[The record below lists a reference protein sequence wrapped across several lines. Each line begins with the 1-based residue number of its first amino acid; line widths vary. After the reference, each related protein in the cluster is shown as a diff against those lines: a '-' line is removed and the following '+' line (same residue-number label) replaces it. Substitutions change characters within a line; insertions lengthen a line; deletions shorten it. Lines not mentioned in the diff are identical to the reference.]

1 MNVLIAPNAF
11 KGTLSSARA
20 ARLLTEEV
28 RRICP
33 TCHCRILPL
42 ADGGDGTLDALAG
55 RPGFVRRWNP
65 VKGPRG
71 ERIRAPWLWD
81 AAGRRAVVEM
91 AAASGLALV
100 PPRGRDPEHTTGFGT
115 GELIDAAR
123 RAGAR
128 EIWVGLGG
136 TATVDGGAGMLQAM
150 GLGLF
155 RGGDKLISPATGGDL
170 ERLTRLDATG
180 FQKLWRGVR
189 FVLLT
194 DVRHRLTGRH
204 GAAPVFGPQKGA
216 TKTQVA
222 RLARGLSRWAI
233 LLRRAGGRDP
243 RSLDGGGAAGGAAAG
258 LWSLARARVV
268 PGARWLARRA
278 GLGNSVKWADRVISG
293 EGRVGRTTFEGKA
306 VGELLRMVRRENG
319 RALVVTGGVDPAAR
333 QRVKRSGAR
342 VLTLGR
348 VPRTPGEAERV
359 LARTVR
365 AAFREEEDLFL

>member
-11 KGTLSSARA
+11 KGTLSAARA
-20 ARLLTEEV
+20 ARLLMEET
-28 RRICP
+28 RRACP
-33 TCHCRILPL
+33 TCRCRTFPL

-55 RPGFVRRWNP
+55 RPGFVRRWRRVN
-65 VKGPRG
+65 GPRG
-71 ERIRAPWLWD
+71 ERVRAPWLWD
-81 AAGRRAVVEM
+81 AAHRRAVVEM

-100 PPRGRDPEHTTGFGT
+100 PLAGRNPEHTTSFGT

-136 TATVDGGAGMLQAM
+136 TATVDGGAGLLQAM

-155 RGGDKLISPATGGDL
+155 SGGEKLISPATGGDL
-170 ERLTRLDATG
+170 ERLTRLDAAG
-180 FQKLWRGVR
+180 FQNPWRGVR

-216 TKTQVA
+216 TKNQVA
-222 RLARGLSRWAI
+222 RLARGLSRWAV

-243 RSLDGGGAAGGAAAG
+243 RSLEGGGAAGGAAAG

-278 GLGNSVKWADRVISG
+278 GLENAVEGADLVITG
-293 EGRVGRTTFEGKA
+293 EGRVDRTTFEGKA
-306 VGELLRMVRRENG
+306 VGELLNMVRREKG

-333 QRVKRSGAR
+333 RRLTRSGAR
-342 VLTLGR
+342 VVSLGR
-348 VPRTPGEAERV
+348 VPRTAAEAEHAM
-359 LARTVR
+359 ARAVR
-365 AAFREEEDLFL
+365 AAFRKEEDLFL